1 MTKIS
6 SEHSIAISAL
16 NTAGVKP
23 TAIARQLGL
32 NYETV
37 KKHVYRKK
45 LVAGLPPKEVRKRG
59 YFTGRKP
66 GIVRR
71 YLEDYPTARLDE
83 IHAACELTCHITHLD
98 AVFEQPWLAETKS
111 KAQYFVARGEQS
123 QKNSFLPRDAYSQ

>member
-16 NTAGVKP
+16 ATAGVKP
-23 TAIARQLGL
+23 TAIARQLEL

-45 LVAGLPPKEVRKRG
+45 LAAGLPPKEVRKRG

-66 GIVRR
+66 GMR

-83 IHAACELTCHITHLD
+83 IHAACE
-98 AVFEQPWLAETKS
+98 
-111 KAQYFVARGEQS
+111 G
-123 QKNSFLPRDAYSQ
+123 

>member
-1 MTKIS
+1 MQGSKNLVAAWTNFSATFYGLHKIVPAKFLMTKIS
-6 SEHSIAISAL
+6 SEHSVAISAL

-32 NYETV
+32 IYETV

-71 YLEDYPTARLDE
+71 YLEDYPTAL
-83 IHAACELTCHITHLD
+83 
-98 AVFEQPWLAETKS
+98 
-111 KAQYFVARGEQS
+111 
-123 QKNSFLPRDAYSQ
+123 